1 MTNPDIHVEGLDEL
15 LDKLTE
21 ADKDIQEALKNT
33 MEKSLLVLWENV
45 PAYPKLPESPKSSYR
60 RTGTLG
66 RSLGSS
72 YGGGKSGAQPT
83 VYSIKQQMNN
93 VEGRFGTNLSY
104 APYVIGPSHLPKGQ
118 RQAYM
123 HKPGFKG
130 RPGWWTMTTIR
141 ERSVEK
147 IQKLWEITMRHI
159 LKRFK

>member
-21 ADKDIQEALKNT
+21 ADKDIQDALKNT

-45 PAYPKLPESPKSSYR
+45 PPYPAQVVPPNVYR

-72 YGGGKSGAQPT
+72 AGGGKSAKPT
-83 VYSIKQQMNN
+83 VYSIKQQKNN
-93 VEGRFGTNLSY
+93 VEGRFGTDLSY
-104 APYVIGPSHLPKGQ
+104 AKHVVDPK

-130 RPGWWTMTTIR
+130 RPGWWTMATIR
-141 ERSVEK
+141 ERSVDK
-147 IQKLWEITMRHI
+147 IKGLWNIAMKHI
-159 LKRFK
+159 LRRFQ